1 MYGIKKEIFND
12 IIGVFKKFD
21 SIEKV
26 YLFGSRARGDFKDTS
41 DIDLAIDSKSDVVL
55 KLLGE
60 LEELRCIL
68 TFDVVNINEI
78 GQKLKDNIERD
89 KIIIYEK

>member
-60 LEELRCIL
+60 LEELICIL